1 MEMTSKEIMISCAFL
16 VVFLVFVVWATFFSK
31 SAKLKNDS
39 MEEFALG
46 GRGFGYF
53 VVICTLIGIFLPAS
67 SYTGWYSWTMYEGL
81 IAQYIVI
88 YSIAAFFIM
97 YLFTQRIWIWG
108 KNFNLLTQP
117 DFLQLRFRSKP
128 LSYVG
133 AVSGLLIELPW
144 TIIELASIGW
154 LVAAVTG
161 GMVSREIGILIA
173 GLVVFAYTI
182 YGGMRSVAV
191 AEIIKGILVL
201 VVGIVGSILIIFKLH
216 GGFGNMYANILA
228 AVPQNMTFNMGGEY
242 SYSYWNSIIITG
254 TLGCFGWLS
263 MFARVY
269 TAKSVKEV
277 KKSASGGAVFVVL
290 MSVLL
295 YAAAAGAILVP
306 GAADAGEMA
315 FFFIAKEAFG
325 PIFLGL
331 AAVMVLA
338 AAMGFIA
345 VITSAHSVVI
355 IDNLVRPFK
364 PNMTEASRRKAS
376 RITILV
382 YGVICMLIAMQDLP
396 NLAHIAIIAY
406 EGVVQI
412 IPVIIFGIFW
422 RRTNKWSAG
431 IGYVV
436 GLIIAITLGIWPQEI
451 FGAWSGGVVGLVVN
465 IAINIILGLA
475 IKKEHYVDELFD
487 VVRTYKENAKGE
499 HIITEEFEKAK
510 EIATKYSIE
519 H

>member
-1 MEMTSKEIMISCAFL
+1 MEMTSKEIFISCAFL
-16 VVFLVFVVWATFFSK
+16 VAFLIFIVWATFFSK
-31 SAKLKNDS
+31 QAKLKSDS

-53 VVICTLIGIFLPAS
+53 IVVCTLIGVFLPAS
-67 SYTGWYSWTMYEGL
+67 AYTGWYSWAMYEGL
-81 IAQYIVI
+81 IAQYIVV

-133 AVSGLLIELPW
+133 AVSGL
-144 TIIELASIGW
+144 IIEAPWMIIEFASIGW
-154 LVAAVTG
+154 LIAAVTG
-161 GMVSREIGILIA
+161 GVVNREIGILIA
-173 GLVVFAYTI
+173 GSLVIAYTI

-191 AEIIKGILVL
+191 AEIVKGILVL
-201 VVGIVGSILIIFKLH
+201 VVVIIGSVLIIYKLH
-216 GGFGNMYANILA
+216 GGFGNMYENILA
-228 AVPQNMTFNMGGEY
+228 VLPQNMTFNTGGAY
-242 SYSYWNSIIITG
+242 TYSYWNSIILTG

-277 KKSASGGAVFVVL
+277 KKSASGGAIFMVL
-290 MSVLL
+290 ISVLL
-295 YAAAAGAILVP
+295 YIVAVGAILIP
-306 GAADAGEMA
+306 GAADSGEMA
-315 FFFIAKEAFG
+315 FFFMAKEAFG
-325 PIFLGL
+325 PVFLGL
-331 AAVMVLA
+331 SGVMVLA

-345 VITSAHSVVI
+345 VVISAHSVVI
-355 IDNLVRPFK
+355 TENLIKPFK
-364 PNMTEASRRKAS
+364 QNMTENQRRKYS

-382 YGVICMLIAMQDLP
+382 YGIICMIIAMQDLP
-396 NLAHIAIIAY
+396 NLAHIAIVAY

-422 RRTNKWSAG
+422 RRANKWSGG

-436 GLIIAITLGIWPQEI
+436 GLIIAIGLALYPMEI
-451 FGAWSGGVVGLVVN
+451 FGAWSGGVIGLVVN
-465 IAINIILGLA
+465 TIINIILGFA
-475 IKKEHYVDELFD
+475 IKKEPYVDKLFD
-487 VVRTYKENAKGE
+487 VVKTYKENAKGE
-499 HIITEEFEKAK
+499 QIVTEDSVEALNVACDLKAQ
-510 EIATKYSIE
+510 
-519 H
+519 